1 MPRLDAPRRRPRSEV
16 NDRSV
21 VLVGLPG
28 SGKSATGAL
37 LADRLGWAFADID
50 ALIVAQTG
58 RSVADL
64 FRTDGE
70 SAFRAMEAR
79 LTAALSSQPA
89 TVLAPG
95 GGWAAQAGTL
105 EALPGHAAVV
115 WLRVSP
121 DEAIRRLRGSPEERP
136 LLAVPDPVSALHAL
150 AVTREERY
158 ALADLVVD
166 VDGRGVEDVVEIII
180 EWLRRSTS

>member
-1 MPRLDAPRRRPRSEV
+1 VSDT
-16 NDRSV
+16 SV
-21 VLVGLPG
+21 VLIGLPG
-28 SGKSATGAL
+28 AGKSATGAR
-37 LADRLGWAFADID
+37 LAERLGWAFADVD

-58 RSVADL
+58 RTVAEL
-64 FRTDGE
+64 FQTDGE
-70 SAFRAMEAR
+70 SAFRAMETR

-95 GGWAAQAGTL
+95 GGWAAQPGTL
-105 EALPGHAAVV
+105 ESLPAHAVVV

-136 LLAVPDPVSALHAL
+136 LLAGPDPVSAIRAL
-150 AVTREERY
+150 AETREERY

-166 VDGRGVEDVVEIII
+166 VDGRSVEDVVEIIS
-180 EWLRRSTS
+180 EWLRRNTS